1 MAGSVLYLGLTDRMV
16 SCDCLDDWHACL
28 TLFTCNL
35 VFHALLFW
43 FPVGVRLS
51 FSTKYSVFFFPIKTF
66 QRIRILHLI
75 LTHINVS
82 QTVNA
87 QEVSQSVCTSK
98 VLPPLLR

>member
-1 MAGSVLYLGLTDRMV
+1 MTGPVLYLALTDLMV

-66 QRIRILHLI
+66 QRILHLT

-82 QTVNA
+82 QTVNV
-87 QEVSQSVCTSK
+87 QEVGQSVCTSK
-98 VLPPLLR
+98 VLPL